1 MIWLLAALFV
11 VAMLF
16 TAVLTP
22 KFAAYMR
29 ELGRTAPAGD
39 PSLPPVPL
47 GGGLVI
53 AIVLSG
59 LFIAGGTVIAL
70 ARMGFVG
77 LPHHV
82 GVHLNGAWSVL
93 PTLAAIAGGAVVIF
107 VLGAIDDRKDLSP
120 WPKLLVQ
127 LAVGVGLALCGVRF
141 GLFAEELGSAGPTIS
156 IAITALWIAG
166 ITNAFNLLDHADGTC
181 ATVALSTGLLFA
193 ALAVW
198 TGQWFIAGL
207 LVPLLGCIAGF
218 LLHNRPPATVFLG
231 DSGSQLIGYLFAV
244 TTVLFTFYDPS
255 REIFTWRAP
264 LFILAVPLFD
274 TAAVALGRIR
284 RGQSPFARDKAHL
297 THRLVNAGLS
307 PRKALVVLALLTLFT
322 GMSALALYQVT
333 ETGARILSVQTV
345 VVLGLITLL
354 PRPDDA

>member
-1 MIWLLAALFV
+1 MIWLLAVLFIAAMAL
-11 VAMLF
+11 
-16 TAVLTP
+16 TAFLTP

-29 ELGRTAPAGD
+29 QIGRTATAGD
-39 PSLPPVPL
+39 PALPPVPL

-53 AIVLSG
+53 ALVLG
-59 LFIAGGTVIAL
+59 TLFIAGGSAAAL
-70 ARMGFVG
+70 ARMGFLG
-77 LPHHV
+77 LPHAIEI
-82 GVHLNGAWSVL
+82 HLNGAWSVL
-93 PTLAAIAGGAVVIF
+93 PKLAAIAGGAVAIF
-107 VLGAIDDRKDLSP
+107 FLGAIDDRNDLSP

-127 LAVGVGLALCGVRF
+127 LGVGLALAFCGIRF
-141 GLFAEELGSAGPTIS
+141 GLFAEELGTAGPAIS
-156 IAITALWIAG
+156 IAVTALWIAG

-181 ATVALSTGLLFA
+181 ATVALTTGILFS

-198 TGQWFIAGL
+198 SGQWFIAGL

-218 LLHNRPPATVFLG
+218 LVHNRPPATVFLG

-244 TTVLFTFYDPS
+244 TTVLFTFYDES

-307 PRKALVVLALLTLFT
+307 PRKALLALALLTAFT
-322 GMSALALYQVT
+322 GMSALALYHVT